1 MVKLKSLITESITSQ
16 NIIDFLR
23 PLKPGNLVLKER
35 PSSIDDLYMIVET
48 PNDNSRFLRVME
60 VGNIAYNS
68 NGEKYASFIFN
79 TKDASVISIMNFE
92 SYRRL
97 KSDEIKLVKD
107 AFKNPIHDRYLKIIK
122 QKTGL
127 SPKV

>member
-23 PLKPGNLVLKER
+23 PLKPGHLVLKER
-35 PSSIDDLYMIVET
+35 PSSIDLYIVVGT
-48 PNDNSRFLRVME
+48 PTDNYRFLRVME